1 MTTYIIT
8 QSNKYLF
15 HVHSLNIRI
24 FGSLEFNNGNKIQQ
38 NFNKQTYT
46 PKILSLRSPI
56 GCLEHDTYIGWL
68 LQSLHDKK
76 IALEHTMR
84 QYLGINAKHELKE
97 ARIIYKRLCEWEKYF
112 WGQTFICIIL
122 QLQNYE
128 IVSIFIKC
136 HEQ

>member
-15 HVHSLNIRI
+15 LVHSLNIRI

-56 GCLEHDTYIGWL
+56 GCLEHDTYIG
-68 LQSLHDKK
+68 
-76 IALEHTMR
+76 
-84 QYLGINAKHELKE
+84 
-97 ARIIYKRLCEWEKYF
+97 
-112 WGQTFICIIL
+112 
-122 QLQNYE
+122 
-128 IVSIFIKC
+128 
-136 HEQ
+136 